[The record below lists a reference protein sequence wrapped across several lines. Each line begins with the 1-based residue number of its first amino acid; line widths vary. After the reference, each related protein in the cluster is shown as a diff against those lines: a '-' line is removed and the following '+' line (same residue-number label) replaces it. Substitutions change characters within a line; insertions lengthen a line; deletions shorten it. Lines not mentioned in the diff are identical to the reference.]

1 MKSTSDRIYKENIT
15 WSADLGKKVSVI
27 LKTSKATEFEVTFLQ
42 QVNSNQYG
50 LPWSD
55 IIQVRIV
62 ERFKLYIHARTHAHT
77 HTHTLTHVYEVGQM
91 SML

>member
-1 MKSTSDRIYKENIT
+1 LFSSDEVYVRQDLQGEIT

-42 QVNSNQYG
+42 QMTSNQYDSS
-50 LPWSD
+50 WSD

-62 ERFKLYIHARTHAHT
+62 KRFKLYIHALARTHT
-77 HTHTLTHVYEVGQM
+77 CV
-91 SML
+91 